1 MVASEAAEQAS
12 ERKRIEVAL
21 GAVPLGRGGLA
32 TAGTKFV
39 RGPGKSLAPR

>member
-21 GAVPLGRGGLA
+21 GAAPVGRGGLA
-32 TAGTKFV
+32 IAGPKFC
-39 RGPGKSLAPR
+39 